1 MLRHVGDLGNVES
14 NNSGGTTVV
23 MVEDSEISLQNNSTS
38 NILNRSIV
46 IHKHADNFTGS
57 SGYAGARIAC
67 GIIIPSSANGSRRF
81 MIYLMKLF

>member
-14 NNSGGTTVV
+14 TNSGGKTVV
-23 MVEDSEISLQNNSTS
+23 MVEDSQISLQNNSIS

-57 SGYAGARIAC
+57 SGYAGAKIAC
-67 GIIIPSSANGSRRF
+67 GIIFKTTSDDVG
-81 MIYLMKLF
+81 K